1 MKKIKYFLFSILCLF
16 SFSTVFAKNEIVIK
30 DITPI
35 YDENSGVIVTEEN
48 GEHSV
53 IFNDK
58 DQSVKYNVVL
68 KNNTNKDIP
77 IENLMLP
84 KPTEDFL
91 KYELTGLNS
100 GDIIKA
106 NSTKDVVISLET
118 VKTEGWGRNFDIE
131 LTAAVNLDSSV
142 LNPNT
147 NDFVVILFILSIVF
161 GCSVFV
167 LKNKKV
173 ARYGILIIGFFSVVP
188 YINADKVYMVP
199 IKINVSFE
207 SQNMM
212 KPSNCELDSTSYKIS
227 GCSDYWN
234 YSQQIKNI
242 YIENE
247 SRDITDYAYKFD
259 VSEKQNGRVMAY
271 LIDNEDDDNYYNLY
285 LQADGLIYPNTNAS
299 YYFFDMRYLSV
310 IDNLEGLDTSNVTN
324 MKGMFYYAGYKNP
337 EFTLDLG
344 NKFDTSKVEDMSFMF
359 AFVGKESKVL
369 TIDVSNFNTSNVTDM
384 NSMFQMTGYDCIN
397 FNLDLSSFNTIRVT
411 NMSKMF
417 SQTGQN
423 SEKLIL
429 ELGNNFDTSNVTNMY
444 FMFSNTGYESSE
456 FILDLGDKFDT
467 SKVTDMGGMF
477 SSTGRN
483 NPTFTLDLGDKF
495 DTSNVTKMNSM
506 FLAIGYSNP
515 EFTLDLGDKFDTS
528 NVTNMSGLF
537 WETGYN
543 SKKFTLELG
552 ENFDTSKVTN
562 MSNLFYY
569 TGYSNPEFT
578 IDLGNKFDTSNVTDT
593 SGMFRF
599 SGHMSTKLDI
609 HMTIR
614 NPNVTRYSDMF
625 YGTAHKTGSK
635 ITVNYTKDTESLVE
649 KMIATK
655 SGNCNVVKGAL
666 VE

>member
-1 MKKIKYFLFSILCLF
+1 MIP
-16 SFSTVFAKNEIVIK
+16 V
-30 DITPI
+30 

-58 DQSVKYNVVL
+58 EQSVKYNIVL
-68 KNNTNKDIP
+68 KNNTDKDIP

-84 KPTEDFL
+84 KPSEDFL

-207 SQNMM
+207 SQNIM
-212 KPSNCELDSTSYKIS
+212 KVNSCYLDEKYNLIT

-299 YYFFDMRYLSV
+299 YYFSDMRYLSV
-310 IDNLEGLDTSNVTN
+310 IDNIEGLDTSNVTN

-344 NKFDTSKVEDMSFMF
+344 NKFDTINLLDYGYNNFNKEDIIAEYELKKDNEKNYITGIVKNTDDDIDNSNG
-359 AFVGKESKVL
+359 GKEIVNERN
-369 TIDVSNFNTSNVTDM
+369 I
-384 NSMFQMTGYDCIN
+384 
-397 FNLDLSSFNTIRVT
+397 SFNF
-411 NMSKMF
+411 K
-417 SQTGQN
+417 
-423 SEKLIL
+423 KLIK
-429 ELGNNFDTSNVTNMY
+429 
-444 FMFSNTGYESSE
+444 
-456 FILDLGDKFDT
+456 FILFLGIL
-467 SKVTDMGGMF
+467 SVVTVYLYKK
-477 SSTGRN
+477 RKEHREYVYN
-483 NPTFTLDLGDKF
+483 E
-495 DTSNVTKMNSM
+495 
-506 FLAIGYSNP
+506 YS
-515 EFTLDLGDKFDTS
+515 
-528 NVTNMSGLF
+528 
-537 WETGYN
+537 
-543 SKKFTLELG
+543 
-552 ENFDTSKVTN
+552 
-562 MSNLFYY
+562 
-569 TGYSNPEFT
+569 
-578 IDLGNKFDTSNVTDT
+578 IDLYRFELDTN
-593 SGMFRF
+593 
-599 SGHMSTKLDI
+599 
-609 HMTIR
+609 
-614 NPNVTRYSDMF
+614 
-625 YGTAHKTGSK
+625 
-635 ITVNYTKDTESLVE
+635 
-649 KMIATK
+649 
-655 SGNCNVVKGAL
+655 
-666 VE
+666 